1 MKNRDRFIERSFI
14 KISALISFLMIFFHL
29 SLSTAQAY
37 STEKAGF
44 SLKFKE
50 EISPYKI
57 FSAFVLPDE
66 TLDLEILDHY
76 TDSRYEIE
84 VKDGYI
90 REIDSKNWTWKAPD
104 KQGVYPI
111 KIVQTHTKKMM
122 TLNVFVMVPSSEM
135 DGEYIDSYRVGRYSK
150 LPEGFI
156 KITEKNKD
164 TLVSPHF
171 TLSQFVCK
179 QTYNFPQYLILKE
192 RLLAKLEL
200 ILERVNAEGY
210 TCNSFFVMS
219 GYRTPYYNESIGN
232 VKNSRHV
239 FGDAADIYIDE
250 DGDGIMDDLN
260 QDGKNNYLDINILYE
275 IVDEMSQEEK
285 YEKYIGG
292 LGSYKSN
299 SYRGPFIHVDTRGYR
314 ARWGYLVL

>member
-1 MKNRDRFIERSFI
+1 MKNRNRFVKRSFI
-14 KISALISFLMIFFHL
+14 NITVLISFLITLFCVN
-29 SLSTAQAY
+29 LSTAEAY
-37 STEKAGF
+37 STEKASF

-50 EISPYKI
+50 EVSPYNI

-66 TLDLEILDHY
+66 TLDLEILDQY
-76 TDSRYEIE
+76 ADSRYEIE
-84 VKDGYI
+84 VKDGYL
-90 REIDSKNWTWKAPD
+90 RQIDTKNWTWKSPS

-111 KIVQTHTKKMM
+111 KIIQSRTNEMM
-122 TLNVFVMVPSSEM
+122 TLNVFVMVPSSQM
-135 DGEYIDSYRVGRYSK
+135 KGEYIDDYRVGRYSK
-150 LPEGFI
+150 FPEGFI

-164 TLVSPHF
+164 MRVSPHF
-171 TLSQFVCK
+171 TLGQFVCK

-200 ILERVNAEGY
+200 ILERVNDEGY
-210 TCNSFFVMS
+210 ATNSFFVMS

-250 DGDGIMDDLN
+250 DADGIMDDLN

-275 IVDEMSQEEK
+275 IVDEMSQEKK

-299 SYRGPFIHVDTRGYR
+299 SCRGPFIHVDSRGYR
-314 ARWGYLVL
+314 ARWGYLAL